1 MYRVLIVDDHPLY
14 RSAMRSVLQGVIADV
29 RVLESSDLASTK
41 TCLREHPCDLVIL
54 DLVLPGVQ
62 GLEGVERVRAE
73 APDRPIIVCSAHE
86 DPALVRSAFKLGVA
100 GYLPKSSG
108 AAIISHAI
116 NLVRDGGIYIPS
128 EALREALATDNQPG
142 GNASPVEIDESDS
155 NKGLTPRQLNVLAL
169 LEEGMSNKA
178 IAREL
183 GIGEITVKAH
193 VSAILRKLGVSNRL
207 QAVLS
212 GRR

>member
-14 RSAMRSVLQGVIADV
+14 RSAMRSVLQDVVADV
-29 RVLESSDLASTK
+29 QVLECSDLASADS
-41 TCLREHPCDLVIL
+41 CLREQPCDLVIL
-54 DLVLPGVQ
+54 DLVVPGVQ
-62 GLEGVERVRAE
+62 GLEGVETVRAA
-73 APDRPIIVCSAHE
+73 APDLPIIVCSGHE
-86 DPALVRSAFKLGVA
+86 DPALVRSAFTLGVA

-108 AAIISHAI
+108 ASIISHAI
-116 NLVRDGGIYIPS
+116 NLVRDGGVYIPS
-128 EALREALATDNQPG
+128 EALREALATDAIPDSEAAPEG
-142 GNASPVEIDESDS
+142 VEAGNGD
-155 NKGLTPRQLNVLAL
+155 KGLTPRQLNVLAL